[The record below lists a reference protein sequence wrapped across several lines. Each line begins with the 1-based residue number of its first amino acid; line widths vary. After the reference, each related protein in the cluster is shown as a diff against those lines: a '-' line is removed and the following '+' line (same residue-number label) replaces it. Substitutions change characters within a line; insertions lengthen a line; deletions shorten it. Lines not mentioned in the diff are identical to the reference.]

1 MKNIFMEVSIVNNSE
16 WKLETKVT
24 NKLKYFLDGMY
35 TYYRYEEIELF
46 GQPYLKVTATD
57 VNSDYWPESYFC
69 HRWVQWQQ
77 DKSPIDIC
85 NITIGQEKSFCVAEI
100 YKRCW
105 NSAPYEWKR
114 HNREVVG
121 Y

>member
-1 MKNIFMEVSIVNNSE
+1 MKTSE

-24 NKLKYFLDGMY
+24 NKLRQFLDGMY

-46 GQPYLKVTATD
+46 GQPYLKVTSTGID
-57 VNSDYWPESYFC
+57 GSYWPQSYFC
-69 HRWVQWQQ
+69 MRWVHWQQ

-85 NITIGQEKSFCVAEI
+85 NISHCSDGTKSFCVAEI
-100 YKRCW
+100 YKRSW
-105 NSAPYEWKR
+105 NSAPFEWKR
-114 HNREVVG
+114 YNREVVG

>member
-1 MKNIFMEVSIVNNSE
+1 MKNNE
-16 WKLETKVT
+16 WQLETKVT
-24 NKLKYFLDGMY
+24 NRLKSFLDSLY

-46 GQPYLKVTATD
+46 GRPYLKVTATSN
-57 VNSDYWPESYFC
+57 VRDYWPDGHFKYM
-69 HRWVQWQQ
+69 WVYRYQ
-77 DKSPIDIC
+77 DKFPIDIC
-85 NITIGQEKSFCVAEI
+85 NISIGSDGSKTFCVAEI

>member
-1 MKNIFMEVSIVNNSE
+1 MGE

-24 NKLKYFLDGMY
+24 NKLKILLDSMY
-35 TYYRYEEIELF
+35 TYYRYEEVEF
-46 GQPYLKVTATD
+46 NGRPYLKVTCTNMYD
-57 VNSDYWPESYFC
+57 SYWPENLFC
-69 HRWVQWQQ
+69 QRWSSVYQ
-77 DKSPIDIC
+77 DKFPIDIC
-85 NITIGQEKSFCVAEI
+85 NITIGQEKSFYVAEI
-100 YKRCW
+100 YKRSW

>member
-1 MKNIFMEVSIVNNSE
+1 MDE
-16 WKLETKVT
+16 WQLETKVT
-24 NKLKYFLDGMY
+24 NRLKLFLDGMY
-35 TYYRYEEIELF
+35 TYYRYEEIELN
-46 GQPYLKVTATD
+46 GRPYLKVMCT
-57 VNSDYWPESYFC
+57 NIYNDYWPESLFC
-69 HRWVQWQQ
+69 QRWSNVYQ
-77 DKSPIDIC
+77 DKYPIDIC
-85 NITIGQEKSFCVAEI
+85 NICIGADSSRSFCVAEI